1 MFESRLKSGF
11 YQEKQKKMQKQE
23 AALQQKLS
31 CIPSDKMKLYESFR
45 TGLMTED
52 VFLREKELLNRQEEE
67 TRKSLEDIALQISR
81 QESKAK
87 NYEKLSELVGKYGG
101 MDTATDEF
109 MKEMVEKVV
118 VYEERRIEIVWRY
131 GDEFADCV

>member
-11 YQEKQKKMQKQE
+11 YRKSEKDAE
-23 AALQQKLS
+23 TGSALLQKLS

-101 MDTATDEF
+101 MG
-109 MKEMVEKVV
+109 
-118 VYEERRIEIVWRY
+118 YRHR
-131 GDEFADCV
+131 